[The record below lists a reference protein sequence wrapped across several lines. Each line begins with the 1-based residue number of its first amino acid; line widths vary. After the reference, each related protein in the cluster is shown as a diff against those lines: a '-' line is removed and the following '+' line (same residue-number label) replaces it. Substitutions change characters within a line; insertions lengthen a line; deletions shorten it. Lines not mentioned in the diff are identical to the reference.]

1 MSSLPFDVRQHWVWP
16 PQTVFT
22 SSEDGLIN
30 ATWLARGAGQLLGV
44 VQRLNTGIFVPE
56 VHEDIQ
62 AVTTYLAQ
70 AGLLTTK
77 LVPTTAGDLWAT
89 TSSGVYR
96 RLTPVGHST
105 IHALSS
111 ASEAQSAGR
120 LVGRFH
126 TALTG
131 FEHDFR
137 SVRAGAHDTHAHMAG
152 LASAVQAHSNHR
164 LYDQVAPLAERIA
177 ALWQSWDGELDG
189 PKRVIHG
196 DLKVSNLR
204 WTDGEAVAVI
214 DLDTV
219 QISTLA
225 IELGDAFRSWCNRSN
240 ESDANSVFDVDLFAA
255 AIRGYAEVVTP
266 VPEEWQAIVPGIER
280 IATELAARFAR
291 DALEEC
297 YFGFDSAY
305 GTRGD
310 HNLLRAMGQ
319 LSLAESVRAQRAA
332 AEAAMS

>member
-1 MSSLPFDVRQHWVWP
+1 MSSLPFDVRQQWVWP
-16 PQTVFT
+16 AQTEFT
-22 SSEDGLIN
+22 SCADGLIN
-30 ATWLARGAGQLLGV
+30 ATWLARDAGQLLGV
-44 VQRLNTGIFVPE
+44 VQRLNTDIFVPA
-56 VHEDIQ
+56 VHVDIH
-62 AVTTYLAQ
+62 AVTTHLAR
-70 AGLLTTK
+70 AGMLTPT
-77 LVPTTAGDLWAT
+77 LVPTTSGELWAT

-96 RLTPVGHST
+96 RLTPVGNDT
-105 IHALSS
+105 IHALNS
-111 ASEAQSAGR
+111 AAEARSAGR

-126 TALTG
+126 AALAG
-131 FEHDFR
+131 FEHDFQ

-152 LASAVQAHSNHR
+152 LVAAVNAHPTHR

-177 ALWQSWDGELDG
+177 ALWRSWDGELDG

-214 DLDTV
+214 DLDTM

-225 IELGDAFRSWCNRSN
+225 IELGDAFRSWCNRSS

-255 AIRGYAEVVTP
+255 AISGYAEVLTP
-266 VPEEWQAIVPGIER
+266 EPNEWQAIVPGIER

-332 AEAAMS
+332 AEAAMR